1 MTIRVKTL
9 AKTEDANIYPTNGN
23 PLVECCAGIFKEED
37 RCYSAEYSH
46 KPVHIIGEKGW
57 AIDNL
62 TWAYSLSEAEACVA
76 ELFRALA
83 QSYQIETWFG

>member
-1 MTIRVKTL
+1 MTIQVKTL
-9 AKTEDANIYPTNGN
+9 AKTEVANIQPTNEN
-23 PLVECCAGIFKEED
+23 PLLECCARIFNED
-37 RCYSAEYSH
+37 DSCYSVEYSH

-62 TWAYSLSEAEACVA
+62 TWAYSLSEAETCVA
-76 ELFRALA
+76 ELFRALE